1 MRCFQE
7 TFKMCYQS
15 NLGVIGYVGEE
26 SLGNQQGFLRNGAFR
41 NSLLIDNRKIKFVL
55 SRVCESWS

>member
-1 MRCFQE
+1 MRCFQG

-26 SLGNQQGFLRNGAFR
+26 SLGNQQGFFKERSF
-41 NSLLIDNRKIKFVL
+41 S
-55 SRVCESWS
+55 